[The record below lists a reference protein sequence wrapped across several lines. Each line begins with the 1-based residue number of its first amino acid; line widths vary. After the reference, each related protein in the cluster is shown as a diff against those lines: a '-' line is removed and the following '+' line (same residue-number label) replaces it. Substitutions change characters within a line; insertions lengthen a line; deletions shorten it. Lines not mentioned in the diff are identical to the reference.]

1 MADET
6 PTDTSAEPI
15 GADGAELAAVRARL
29 EATEAELNNY
39 KLKLADF
46 DNTRKRLLRD
56 AETDRKFA
64 AEGVMRDLL
73 PALDNLDRA
82 VEAAKR
88 AGDTG
93 PLVTGVAATYT
104 QLLDALKRHGVLRIV
119 CEPGSPFDPNKH
131 EAVMKQPGTDFPPGS
146 VVQVLQHGFT
156 LHERVLRPASVMVAD
171 DAN

>member
-6 PTDTSAEPI
+6 PADATTEPTPA
-15 GADGAELAAVRARL
+15 ADAAELVAVRARL
-29 EATEAELNNY
+29 EASEAELSNY

-46 DNTRKRLLRD
+46 ENTRKRLLRD
-56 AETDRKFA
+56 AETDRKYA

-93 PLVTGVAATYT
+93 PLAVGVAATYT
-104 QLLDALKRHGVLRIV
+104 QFLDALKRHGVLRIV

-131 EAVMKQPGTDFPPGS
+131 EAVMKQPGTEFPPDS

-156 LHERVLRPASVMVAD
+156 LHERVLRPTTVMVASE
-171 DAN
+171 